1 MIGMFDSLMF
11 GQRLFA
17 HGKWWIQLN
26 PFRNGFYL
34 VVDPGALE
42 PPVLPLLVQQSA
54 EAAKYQEILFGKFR
68 R

>member
-26 PFRNGFYL
+26 PYRNGFYL
-34 VVDPGALE
+34 VVDPDRLE
-42 PPVLPLLVQQSA
+42 PPVLPVLVQQSK
-54 EAAKYQEILFGKFR
+54 EAALYQSILFRTFEL
-68 R
+68 